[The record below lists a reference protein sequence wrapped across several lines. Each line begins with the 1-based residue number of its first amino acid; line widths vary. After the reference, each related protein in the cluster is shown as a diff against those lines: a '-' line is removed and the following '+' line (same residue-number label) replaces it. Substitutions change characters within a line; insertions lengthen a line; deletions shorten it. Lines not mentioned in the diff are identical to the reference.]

1 MLTDREKFIAHY
13 LSVAIVAAFNN
24 HASGGMDR
32 LVGEL
37 RETRTRSITFE
48 EGQKILDELDQ
59 EFLLAHLHLIDS
71 TRKKNNPALRFSR
84 EDDDL
89 EGLK

>member
-13 LSVAIVAAFNN
+13 LSVAIVAAINN
-24 HASGGMDR
+24 QDSCAAVR

-37 RETRTRSITFE
+37 RDTRTRSITFE

-59 EFLLAHLHLIDS
+59 EFLLAGSWIDS
-71 TRKKNNPALRFSR
+71 TRKKNNPALRFSH